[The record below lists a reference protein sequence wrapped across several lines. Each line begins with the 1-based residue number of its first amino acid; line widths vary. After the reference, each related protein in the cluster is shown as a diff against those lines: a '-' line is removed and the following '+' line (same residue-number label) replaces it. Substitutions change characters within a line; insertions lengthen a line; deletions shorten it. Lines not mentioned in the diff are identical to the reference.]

1 MSKNLGL
8 NPRSNQL
15 CCCCSAAKS
24 CPTFVTPCTQHA
36 RLPCPLLSP
45 RVSSDSCPLSHW
57 CHPTISSSVT
67 PFSSCSQS
75 FPASRYFL
83 QVELT
88 SIFLSI
94 WTLVPFHRQWILVA
108 DLGLWSFPSSPSPTT
123 WFLDMRQS
131 MAVKETRL
139 HINRDKYIRINKDNY
154 IYIMLIIT
162 YRQTEPFG

>member
-1 MSKNLGL
+1 MSNSFW
-8 NPRSNQL
+8 PMD
-15 CCCCSAAKS
+15 CSMQGS
-24 CPTFVTPCTQHA
+24 PVIHY
-36 RLPCPLLSP
+36 LPEFAQTH
-45 RVSSDSCPLSHW
+45 PLSQW
-57 CHPTISSSVT
+57 CNPIISSSVT

-162 YRQTEPFG
+162 YRQTEPFGKPHCFKF